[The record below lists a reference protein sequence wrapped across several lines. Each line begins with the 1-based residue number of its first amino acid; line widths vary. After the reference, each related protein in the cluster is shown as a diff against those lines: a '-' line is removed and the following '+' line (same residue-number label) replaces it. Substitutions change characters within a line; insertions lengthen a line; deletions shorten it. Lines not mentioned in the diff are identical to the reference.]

1 MLSKITGPVTTL
13 TMSGTAQRV
22 DPLTNEYGNYQNL
35 QNQQLPATKV
45 RIATGAQPAYVAFGT
60 TATTSTAV
68 LLPPN
73 WVEHFKLS
81 ASTLTNYVSIL
92 QAGTAGTIS
101 IAPVA

>member
-22 DPLTNEYGNYQNL
+22 DPVTNEFGNYQGL
-35 QNQQLPATKV
+35 QNQRLPATKV
-45 RIATGAQPAYVAFGT
+45 RIATSSQPAYVAFGT

-68 LLPPN
+68 LVPAN
-73 WVEHFKLS
+73 WVEHFKMPANS
-81 ASTLTNYVSIL
+81 LTNYVSVL

-101 IAPVA
+101 ISPVA